1 MTERDDLNRDDSIR
15 ETSTTDVFASFEGDV
30 PASGRRTSPA
40 RLVRRYLPAVF
51 AFLGVLLL
59 WEGLTRLFGVES
71 FVLSKPSEILTSF
84 SETFGVIWGA
94 GMRTLFEAAGGFVLG
109 TSLAVATS
117 LAAAHWVGF
126 RQGVLPL
133 AIVLNAT
140 PIAALAPIFNNWF
153 GLTNPFSKMAVVAVV
168 VYFPVMI
175 NTTRGLLEVDPAELE
190 LMRSLAASPS
200 EVTRRIRIPR
210 SLPYFFS
217 SLKVASVLSLIAAI
231 IAEYFGGPQDVLGQ
245 YIVNR
250 AQLFQFPDAWAAILV
265 ASILGV
271 TFYLL
276 ILAAERWLMPWHV
289 SFRTNE

>member
-1 MTERDDLNRDDSIR
+1 MTERDDLIQ
-15 ETSTTDVFASFEGDV
+15 ETSTTDVFAAFEGDLPAV
-30 PASGRRTSPA
+30 PGRSSLR

-51 AFLGVLLL
+51 AFVAVLVV

-71 FVLSKPSEILTSF
+71 FVLSKPSEILDSFAETSD
-84 SETFGVIWGA
+84 VIWGA
-94 GMRTLFEAAGGFVLG
+94 GMRTLFEAVGGFVIG
-109 TSLAVATS
+109 TGLAVATS
-117 LAAAHWVGF
+117 LAAAHWIGF

-133 AIVLNAT
+133 AIALNAT

-190 LMRSLAASPS
+190 LMRSFAATPA
-200 EVTRRIRIPR
+200 EVTRRIRIPGA
-210 SLPYFFS
+210 LPYFFA
-217 SLKVASVLSLIAAI
+217 SLKVASALSLIAAI

-271 TFYLL
+271 ASYLL

>member
-1 MTERDDLNRDDSIR
+1 MTERDDLIR
-15 ETSTTDVFASFEGDV
+15 ETSETDVFASFEGDL
-30 PASGRRTSPA
+30 PTTGRRSSPG
-40 RLVRRYLPAVF
+40 RLLRRYLPAF
-51 AFLGVLLL
+51 IAFLTVILV
-59 WEGLTRLFGVES
+59 WEGLTRLLGVES

-84 SETFGVIWGA
+84 TETFTTIWGA
-94 GMRTLFEAAGGFVLG
+94 GMRTLFEAATGFVIG

-117 LAAAHWVGF
+117 LAAARWVGF
-126 RQGVLPL
+126 RDGMLPI
-133 AIVLNAT
+133 AIALNAT
-140 PIAALAPIFNNWF
+140 PIAALAPIFNSWF

-190 LMRSLAASPS
+190 LMRSIAATPA

-210 SLPYFFS
+210 ALPYFFS
-217 SLKVASVLSLIAAI
+217 SIKVASVLSLIAAI
-231 IAEYFGGPQDVLGQ
+231 IAEYFGGPQNVLGQ

-276 ILAAERWLMPWHV
+276 ILLAERRLMPWHV
-289 SFRTNE
+289 SFRSSD

>member
-1 MTERDDLNRDDSIR
+1 MTERDDLIL
-15 ETSTTDVFASFEGDV
+15 ETAETDVFAAFEGDV
-30 PASGRRTSPA
+30 PASVRRLSPR
-40 RLVRRYLPAVF
+40 RLIRRYLPAAI
-51 AFLGVLLL
+51 AFVAVLLV

-71 FVLSKPSEILTSF
+71 FVLSKPSEILTAF
-84 SETFGVIWGA
+84 TETFGTIWGA
-94 GMRTLFEAAGGFVLG
+94 GIKTLSESAGGFVIG
-109 TSLAVATS
+109 TTLAVATS
-117 LAAAHWVGF
+117 LAAARWVGF
-126 RQGVLPL
+126 REGMLPI
-133 AIVLNAT
+133 AIALNAT

-190 LMRSLAASPS
+190 LMRSIAASPS
-200 EVTRRIRIPR
+200 EVMRRIRIPR
-210 SLPYFFS
+210 ALPYFFAS
-217 SLKVASVLSLIAAI
+217 IKVAAVLSLIAAI

-271 TFYLL
+271 AFYLL
-276 ILAAERWLMPWHV
+276 ILLAERRFMPWHV
-289 SFRTNE
+289 SFRGND

>member
-1 MTERDDLNRDDSIR
+1 MTERDDQIF
-15 ETSTTDVFASFEGDV
+15 ETADTDIFASFEGDV
-30 PASGRRTSPA
+30 PATVRRSSPR
-40 RLVRRYLPAVF
+40 RLIRRYLPAAI
-51 AFLGVLLL
+51 AFVAVLLV

-71 FVLSKPSEILTSF
+71 FVLSKPSEILNAFT
-84 SETFGVIWGA
+84 ETFGTIWGA
-94 GMRTLFEAAGGFVLG
+94 GLKTLAEAAGGFVIG
-109 TSLAVATS
+109 AGLAVATS
-117 LAAAHWVGF
+117 LAAARWVGF
-126 RQGVLPL
+126 REGMLPI
-133 AIVLNAT
+133 AIALNAT

-190 LMRSLAASPS
+190 LMRSIAASPS
-200 EVTRRIRIPR
+200 EVMRRIRIPR
-210 SLPYFFS
+210 ALPYFFAS
-217 SLKVASVLSLIAAI
+217 IKVAAVLSLIAAI

-271 TFYLL
+271 AFYLS
-276 ILAAERWLMPWHV
+276 ILLAERRLMPWHV
-289 SFRTNE
+289 SFRGTE

>member
-1 MTERDDLNRDDSIR
+1 MTERDEVIQ
-15 ETSTTDVFASFEGDV
+15 ETPTTDVFAAFEGDL
-30 PASGRRTSPA
+30 PAGERGSSPRRLA
-40 RLVRRYLPAVF
+40 RRYLPALA
-51 AFLGVLLL
+51 AFLLVLMS

-71 FVLSKPSEILTSF
+71 FVLSKPSEILASF
-84 SETFGVIWGA
+84 VETFGTIWGA
-94 GMRTLFEAAGGFVLG
+94 GMRTLFEAVGGFVIG
-109 TSLAVATS
+109 TSLAVVTS
-117 LAAAHWVGF
+117 LAAARWVGF
-126 RQGVLPL
+126 RQGMLPL
-133 AIVLNAT
+133 AIALNAT

-190 LMRSLAASPS
+190 LMRSLAATPA

-210 SLPYFFS
+210 ALPYFFAS
-217 SLKVASVLSLIAAI
+217 IKVAGALSLIAAI

-271 TFYLL
+271 AFYLL
-276 ILAAERWLMPWHV
+276 ILMAERWLMPWHV
-289 SFRTNE
+289 SLRATE